1 MAVFTKLLKE
11 DIEKFISDYSIGKLD
26 NFEEIVDGIENSNF
40 KIFCNNQPYILTI
53 FEKRVTEEEL
63 PFFINLKN
71 FLNKNDFNC
80 PKAIS
85 DKNGKILKKI
95 KNKTAVIISFLEGK
109 SVEKPNVKMCGEVG
123 KMIAN
128 LHNLTSKFE
137 DKRPNSLDLKDWKE
151 IYKKC
156 INNEPEKFKEI
167 MNLLKNEMDY
177 LENNWPSNIPCG
189 VIHADLFRDNI
200 FFKNEKI
207 SGVIDFYFSC
217 YYFYVYDIAI
227 VINDWCFSENGEK
240 FHNQNFLTILEEYQK
255 LRKLSGIEKK
265 SFNILLRAA
274 AVRILSTRMHD
285 YIFHPP
291 NAVVVKKDPFEY
303 LKILKWHQ
311 QNNILDND

>member
-11 DIEKFISDYSIGKLD
+11 DIEKFISDYSIGNLD

-137 DKRPNSLDLKDWKE
+137 EKRPNSLDLNQWKE

-156 INNEPEKFKEI
+156 LNNESERFNET
-167 MNLLKNEMDY
+167 MHLLKNEIDY

-227 VINDWCFSENGEK
+227 VINDWCFSENGEN
-240 FHNQNFLTILEEYQK
+240 FHKQNLVTILEEYQK
-255 LRKLSGIEKK
+255 IRKLSTTEIK

-274 AVRILSTRMHD
+274 AVRILSTRLHD

-303 LKILKWHQ
+303 LNILKWHQ
-311 QNNILDND
+311 QNEIFK

>member
-1 MAVFTKLLKE
+1 MAVFTKLLKD
-11 DIEKFISDYSIGKLD
+11 DIEKFISNYSIGNLEK
-26 NFEEIVDGIENSNF
+26 FEEIVDGIENSNF

-53 FEKRVTEEEL
+53 FEKRVVEEEL

-71 FLNKNDFNC
+71 FLNKNNFKC

-95 KNKTAVIISFLEGK
+95 KNKTAIIISFLEGK
-109 SVEKPNVKMCGEVG
+109 SVEEPNVGELKEVG
-123 KMIAN
+123 KMIAT
-128 LHNLTSKFE
+128 LHNLTSNFE
-137 DKRPNSLDLKDWKE
+137 EKRTNSLDLKDWKE
-151 IYKKC
+151 INQKC
-156 INNEPEKFKEI
+156 LNDTSEKFTEI
-167 MNLLKNEMDY
+167 IEVINDEIIY
-177 LENNWPSNIPCG
+177 LEKNWPTNIPCG

-227 VINDWCFSENGEK
+227 VINDWCFKKHGK
-240 FHNQNFLTILEEYQK
+240 NFSKPNCITILTEYQK
-255 LRKLSGIEKK
+255 IRKLSNAEKK

-285 YIFHPP
+285 FIFQPP
-291 NAVVVKKDPFEY
+291 NAILINKDPFEY
-303 LKILKWHQ
+303 LNILKWHQ
-311 QNNILDND
+311 RNNIFE

>member
-11 DIEKFISDYSIGKLD
+11 EIEKFISDYSIGRLES
-26 NFEEIVDGIENSNF
+26 FEEIVDGIENSNF

-71 FLNKNDFNC
+71 FLNKNDFKC
-80 PKAIS
+80 PKPIS

-95 KNKTAVIISFLEGK
+95 KDKTAVIITFLEGK
-109 SVEKPNVKMCGEVG
+109 SIEKPNVEMCGEVG

-137 DKRPNSLDLKDWKE
+137 EKRPNSLDLTDWKK

-156 INNEPEKFKEI
+156 LNNEPEKFNET
-167 MNLLKNEMDY
+167 MPLLKNEIDY
-177 LENNWPSNIPCG
+177 LENNWPNNIPYG

-227 VINDWCFSENGEK
+227 VINDWCFSENGEN
-240 FHNQNFLTILEEYQK
+240 FHKQKCLTILDEYQK
-255 LRKLSGIEKK
+255 LRKLSVIEIK
-265 SFNILLRAA
+265 SLNILLRAA
-274 AVRILSTRMHD
+274 AVRILSTRLHD

-291 NAVVVKKDPFEY
+291 NAVVIKKDPFEY
-303 LKILKWHQ
+303 LNILKWHQ
-311 QNNILDND
+311 QNEIFK

>member
-11 DIEKFISDYSIGKLD
+11 DVEKFISEYSIGNLE

-40 KIFCNNQPYILTI
+40 KIICNNQPYILTI
-53 FEKRVTEEEL
+53 FEKRVSEKEL

-71 FLNKNDFNC
+71 FLYKNNFKC

-85 DKNGKILKKI
+85 DNNGKTLKKL

-109 SVEKPNVKMCGEVG
+109 SIEKPNSEMCKEVG
-123 KMIAN
+123 KMIAD
-128 LHNLTSKFE
+128 LHNLTLNFDE
-137 DKRPNSLDLKDWKE
+137 KRPNSLDLKDWKE

-156 INNEPEKFKEI
+156 LNNKSEKFDETI
-167 MNLLKNEMDY
+167 SLLKSEIEY
-177 LENNWPSNIPCG
+177 LENCWPNNIPCG

-217 YYFYVYDIAI
+217 YYFYIYDIAI
-227 VINDWCFSENGEK
+227 VINDWCFSENGENFNK
-240 FHNQNFLTILEEYQK
+240 QNCIAILEEYQK
-255 LRKLSGIEKK
+255 FRELSDLEKK
-265 SFNILLRAA
+265 SLNILLRAA
-274 AVRILSTRMHD
+274 AVRILSTRVHD

-303 LKILKWHQ
+303 FNILKWHQ
-311 QNNILDND
+311 QNDIFEK